1 MTDRLSKADRK
12 KLRASLK
19 NKGMFEEGLYAG
31 HCDDLLDD
39 LDAADAEIKEWR
51 DGCKERDDE
60 YRALRAEKDKQLE
73 QSAAREAVL
82 RTEVTRMNHSYVQMG
97 CMKKPEYCAPCRVLA
112 NTSEAAR
119 ELLEIKRK
127 WDEMDEEYRKSPTDF
142 FEQWRLRE
150 NAETERDTLKR
161 QRDVAIA
168 ALKQYADED
177 NCWDW
182 HACDP
187 AVFTVDKT
195 APWKLA
201 QEALRAVEQDDA

>member
-1 MTDRLSKADRK
+1 MTDRLSKAERQRIRAATDRYGHTGDGHA
-12 KLRASLK
+12 ASWCSVSCSDV
-19 NKGMFEEGLYAG
+19 YR
-31 HCDDLLDD
+31 LLND
-39 LDAADAEIKEWR
+39 LDAADAELESQHNVIKMN
-51 DGCKERDDE
+51 
-60 YRALRAEKDKQLE
+60 AEIIE
-73 QSAAREAVL
+73 QAAAREAAAVAAFEKFHTKKNCDYCSIL
-82 RTEVTRMNHSYVQMG
+82 LPHCPT
-97 CMKKPEYCAPCRVLA
+97 MKTIDNV
-112 NTSEAAR
+112 SDAAR

-127 WDEMDEEYRKSPTDF
+127 YDNLQEMPSIRQYLALEK
-142 FEQWRLRE
+142 
-150 NAETERDTLKR
+150 ERDTLKR

-182 HACDP
+182 YACDP